1 MVSLSFQT
9 FWIKRWN
16 TTGQCLLRRL
26 FIKNRKE
33 KNKLKSGLFLNVW
46 CCTRNL
52 IYSVGFG
59 GTSAIYGKRQLKNL
73 ILCLRSDA
81 IIIISQDRCHQ
92 NLGVNDWQM
101 KRDWMH
107 ADLASTIWWIFLH
120 SIVRFKLE
128 KNGEKREKLVFFC
141 PTVCFNYRRTV
152 GNVISGRRAIG
163 VEFKDAKKCK
173 SN

>member
-26 FIKNRKE
+26 FIKRRKG
-33 KNKLKSGLFLNVW
+33 KNKLKSGLFFNVW

-101 KRDWMH
+101 KRDWMY
-107 ADLASTIWWIFLH
+107 ADLASFDC
-120 SIVRFKLE
+120 SIQIG

-152 GNVISGRRAIG
+152 GNVISGRGAIG
-163 VEFKDAKKCK
+163 VEFKDAKKSK